1 MKHVQ
6 HQIKGDQTATE
17 QRAHKYTENVTTDI
31 HN

>member
-6 HQIKGDQTATE
+6 HQIQSDQTATE
-17 QRAHKYTENVTTDI
+17 QRLDKYTENVTTDI